1 MVLRSSSAACIAAA
15 VTTALLSLSPA
26 CAADAP
32 LLWRH
37 AVLEAKSDAGIFFM
51 VTRGFAEKQ
60 GLKLELS
67 QVKTD
72 SIGLKAMIAGEL
84 DSYDGI
90 IGGTV
95 MAAARGAD
103 VRLLGCHWQGLPH
116 GIFTKTGV
124 TSIQELKGKTF
135 AISSPSAL
143 PDLVAKQALAKF
155 GISANDIKFVNLGSD
170 LDRYKALAAGVVDA
184 TVVSSEYVPIA
195 ATQGLKLLLPGR
207 EVLPNYMRLCYFSTV
222 RALSARR
229 DAAVRFMAAEM
240 AALRYALSH
249 REETIALT
257 REITGAKADDPRP
270 AYIFDDTVATHA
282 VDPDLSLP
290 MEKVQWMADQ
300 LVGENGLSRPYDMRA
315 MIEAD
320 VRQRAL
326 ALVQGH

>member
-1 MVLRSSSAACIAAA
+1 MTSRYGRALTFAALSA
-15 VTTALLSLSPA
+15 ALLSASA
-26 CAADAP
+26 AAAADAP
-32 LLWRH
+32 LPWRH

-51 VTRGFAEKQ
+51 VTRGFAEKR
-60 GLKLELS
+60 GLKLEIT

-103 VRLLGCHWQGLPH
+103 VRLIGCHWQGLPH
-116 GIFTKTGV
+116 GIFTKVSV
-124 TSIQELKGKTF
+124 TSIQELRGKTF

-155 GISANDIKFVNLGSD
+155 GIPASELKFVNLGAD

-184 TVVSSEYVPIA
+184 TVVSSEYVPVA
-195 ATQGLKLLLPGR
+195 GTQGLKLLLPAR
-207 EVLPNYMRLCYFSTV
+207 EVLPNYMRLCVFSTV

-229 DAAVRFMAAEM
+229 DAAIRFMAAEM
-240 AALRYALSH
+240 AALRHALSH

-257 REITGAKADDPRP
+257 REITGGKPDDPRA

-300 LVGENGLSRPYDMRA
+300 LVGENGLARPYDMRQ
-315 MIEAD
+315 MIDGE

-326 ALVQGH
+326 ALTNSQ

>member
-1 MVLRSSSAACIAAA
+1 MTSRHGRALRFAALSTAMLWTSAA
-15 VTTALLSLSPA
+15 T
-26 CAADAP
+26 AADSS
-32 LLWRH
+32 LVWRH

-60 GLKLELS
+60 GLKLELT

-103 VRLLGCHWQGLPH
+103 VRLVGCHWQGLPH
-116 GIFTKTGV
+116 GIFTKTSV
-124 TSIQELKGKTF
+124 TSIEELRGKTF

-155 GISANDIKFVNLGSD
+155 GIPASEIKFVNLGAD
-170 LDRYKALAAGVVDA
+170 LDRYKALLAGVVDA

-195 ATQGLKLLLPGR
+195 GTQGLKLFLPGR
-207 EVLPNYMRLCYFSTV
+207 EVLPNYMRLCFFSTV
-222 RALSARR
+222 RSLTAHRE
-229 DAAVRFMAAEM
+229 AAVRFMAAEM
-240 AALRYALSH
+240 TALRYALDH

-257 REITGAKADDPRP
+257 REITGAKPDDPRP
-270 AYIFDDTVATHA
+270 AYIFDDTVATRA
-282 VDPDLSLP
+282 VDPELSVP
-290 MEKVQWMADQ
+290 MEKAQWMADQ
-300 LVGENGLSRPYDMRA
+300 LVGENGLTQPYDMTR
-315 MIEAD
+315 MIDPEP
-320 VRQRAL
+320 RQRAL
-326 ALVQGH
+326 AIVHAQ